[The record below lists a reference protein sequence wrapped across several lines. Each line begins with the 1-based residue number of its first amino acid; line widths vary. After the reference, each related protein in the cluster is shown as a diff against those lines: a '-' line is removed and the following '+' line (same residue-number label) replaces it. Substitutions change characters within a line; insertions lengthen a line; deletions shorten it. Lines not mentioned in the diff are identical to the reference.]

1 MSSLNVII
9 KQQLPIMMN
18 LKLTPQHDC
27 IITMSLESNIKTAIE
42 QVNKLVIPANGLATN
57 IDRQQMLKSLKLLTT
72 YVEYMPL
79 QVIIMF
85 LEGTVTWAA
94 DRNKVNGSPFNLCV
108 MTWAPSGSL
117 ENLMKYIVGRHDYD
131 KSLVND
137 FLGSMTCQQIYQFA
151 AATFG
156 CIIDKSIEEKMR
168 NVFDIKLSND
178 FPFETMA
185 VTGNESN
192 DIIVEAR
199 NDHMKLYPQSREYHR
214 W

>member
-85 LEGTVTWAA
+85 PAL
-94 DRNKVNGSPFNLCV
+94 
-108 MTWAPSGSL
+108 
-117 ENLMKYIVGRHDYD
+117 
-131 KSLVND
+131 
-137 FLGSMTCQQIYQFA
+137 
-151 AATFG
+151 
-156 CIIDKSIEEKMR
+156 
-168 NVFDIKLSND
+168 
-178 FPFETMA
+178 
-185 VTGNESN
+185 
-192 DIIVEAR
+192 
-199 NDHMKLYPQSREYHR
+199 
-214 W
+214 